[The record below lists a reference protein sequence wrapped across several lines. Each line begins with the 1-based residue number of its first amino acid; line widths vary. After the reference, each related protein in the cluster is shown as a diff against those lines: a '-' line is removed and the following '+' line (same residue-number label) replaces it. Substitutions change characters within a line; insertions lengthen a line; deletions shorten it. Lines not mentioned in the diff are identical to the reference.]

1 MKAWKVSL
9 LGCLLPSACSSELV
23 TLNVDLDELGGVPPR
38 GANAEL
44 ECTTLRFTQESAP
57 QKLSDV
63 HRSLT
68 EALNRERTGSELK
81 LEVEW
86 TGDFKVGVGRDSTL
100 CRAF

>member
-1 MKAWKVSL
+1 MKIWKASL
-9 LGCLLPSACSSELV
+9 LSILIPHACISKLV
-23 TLNVDLDELGGVPPR
+23 TFDVDVDADELD
-38 GANAEL
+38 GASML
-44 ECTTLRFTQESAP
+44 QCTTLRFTQESAP

-86 TGDFKVGVGRDSTL
+86 TGDFKVGCGHYY
-100 CRAF
+100 